1 MKKDKKEKQE
11 QVKVKN
17 KIDKQK
23 IFSKA
28 MALFLL
34 VAMVLA
40 SCSTCIYFVVENIK

>member
-1 MKKDKKEKQE
+1 MKKEKE
-11 QVKVKN
+11 EKVKN

-23 IFSKA
+23 IFSKL

-40 SCSTCIYFVVENIK
+40 SCSTCIYFVVTSIK